1 MGRWGIP
8 MHLGQEKNEKHI
20 LTQNYI
26 KASFTIWNHHSHGD
40 KLVLRMKSTGAFPYF
55 QNPIWS
61 KHIGKL
67 EIRQSKY
74 NKRLFSVALRNT
86 ICAKASWCWFGFPPT
101 KQTTSF
107 YRDSFHKWL
116 KGTTWREQW
125 LLKGFR
131 KQYSN
136 LLESKRTKKSLLDL
150 KAIQMCLFSILIFF
164 RRSDGYL
171 L

>member
-26 KASFTIWNHHSHGD
+26 KASFTIWNHQSHGD
-40 KLVLRMKSTGAFPYF
+40 ILMLRMKSTGAFPYISKIPSGANILENWKSDRVNTTKDYF
-55 QNPIWS
+55 QS
-61 KHIGKL
+61 L
-67 EIRQSKY
+67 CE
-74 NKRLFSVALRNT
+74 T
-86 ICAKASWCWFGFPPT
+86 TCAKASWCWFGFPPT

>member
-8 MHLGQEKNEKHI
+8 MHLGQEKKWN
-20 LTQNYI
+20 TYI
-26 KASFTIWNHHSHGD
+26 FVLKSKASFKIWNHQSHGD
-40 KLVLRMKSTGAFPYF
+40 MLMLRMKSTEAFPYF

-74 NKRLFSVALRNT
+74 NKRLFSVALRNN

-107 YRDSFHKWL
+107 YRDSFHERL

-125 LLKGFR
+125 LLKAIDILPW
-131 KQYSN
+131 N
-136 LLESKRTKKSLLDL
+136 IL
-150 KAIQMCLFSILIFF
+150 KCSFTAINKNFSQNGL
-164 RRSDGYL
+164 RRI
-171 L
+171 